1 MLRDHAESDSPDD
14 RLTAVHACFTALFEG
29 RTDEARGRFPA
40 EVLVEAEA
48 MLARHAELER
58 RFGPVAAC
66 QTDLPAE
73 DPSACPCG
81 DAPGVLPI
89 GGTAGPF
96 RIEGFLGRGA
106 TGEVYLATQ
115 LTPTRAVALKLL
127 FDEFIGGAGLTRE
140 AELLASLE
148 HPSIARLYQ
157 TGKIVVGGASRRYL
171 AMQFVPGGRTLAEW
185 ASEAHDDATCVRI
198 VIAIAEAVA
207 FAHGRGVIH
216 RDLKPRNVLVDPTGA
231 PVLID
236 FGIARLLRA
245 DPAQTIHVLGARVQG
260 TLAYAAPEALDP
272 ASRPDVRADIFALGA
287 ILYELL
293 ARRAFRTFRAADLT
307 GMMAETIATASPRL
321 AAASP
326 RFDGDLDRI
335 TAKATAKDPALR
347 YASAS
352 QFAEDLRRHLVGE
365 PVLVELQSPRERLV
379 RALRRHRRAVAV
391 GALLTGMLVATTSV
405 SLSFARSARHE
416 ARLANLSA
424 AARAIDAGDLML
436 VEQHAEALGADD
448 GSIER
453 AIIRRAIGLRGTPI
467 AEGDWYAMARTDAN
481 GVLAVGYPPGSKD
494 GPILAR
500 FEPESAAPRAPEG
513 DPNGARARWR
523 RTWSI
528 AANPTVTNTI
538 ALSPDRTRVAAID
551 ADSGLVVVE
560 TSRGTILA
568 SVPRAEP
575 SPNSSAIAVASDG
588 TIAIARGQLELRPID
603 DPARVIATIDPD
615 VGSLRAIAFSPSD
628 PTLLAVAGH
637 GGAVLLERSDDGLRV
652 VTRFESPQANQVAL
666 RWTPD
671 GRRLAIGG
679 WDRTVRLHD
688 PLQARPLW
696 TARGHHDAVWSI
708 EIDTRTEPAR
718 ILSAGADGSL
728 RLWRIEDGSAIAA
741 IPLADDIVWSLAAAP
756 DGSLATASQ
765 GALTIAPPEAR
776 DAWIGRGSIEPH
788 SRTGRALRI
797 DPSTAARPEPRL
809 SEVATG
815 LEKRLPPIPGE
826 GLVSRVAIA
835 PDDST
840 VLLLRECGTISLV
853 ETATARVRW
862 STIALR
868 SDDIHEPQGIP
879 SLALDGVDRGVFVA
893 SRTLGCVALDARDG
907 RERWRL
913 PIGASC
919 TDVAASTDGL
929 RVFAADR
936 DGLVVALD
944 ARDGHVLAE
953 SRRQRT
959 RASCMAVTPDGSR
972 LVTGGADGTLRIL
985 DADTLEEQLMLLLS
999 EEQLRSLWC
1008 DDNAIH
1014 AVDRLG
1020 VVRVR

>member
-453 AIIRRAIGLRGTPI
+453 AIIERAIGLRGATI

-500 FEPESAAPRAPEG
+500 FERESALDAEIRGAPV
-513 DPNGARARWR
+513 RWR
-523 RTWSI
+523 RMWST
-528 AANPTVTNTI
+528 AANPTVTNTV
-538 ALSPDRTRVAAID
+538 AVSADSARVAVID
-551 ADSGLVVVE
+551 ADCGIVVLEVAD
-560 TSRGTILA
+560 GTVLA
-568 SVPRAEP
+568 TIPCDEP
-575 SPNSSAIAVASDG
+575 IPNSCAIALASDG
-588 TIAIARGQLELRPID
+588 TIAIARSRLELRPID
-603 DPARVIATIDPD
+603 NPARVIATIDPD

-765 GALTIAPPEAR
+765 GALTLAQPEAR

>member
-1 MLRDHAESDSPDD
+1 MVGA
-14 RLTAVHACFTALFEG
+14 
-29 RTDEARGRFPA
+29 
-40 EVLVEAEA
+40 
-48 MLARHAELER
+48 
-58 RFGPVAAC
+58 
-66 QTDLPAE
+66 
-73 DPSACPCG
+73 
-81 DAPGVLPI
+81 
-89 GGTAGPF
+89 F
-96 RIEGFLGRGA
+96 RIDGFLGRGA

-127 FDEFIGGAGLTRE
+127 LDDFIGGAGLTRE

-157 TGKIVVGGASRRYL
+157 TGTVAAGGAERRYL

-185 ASEAHDDATCVRI
+185 ASEAHDDTTCVRMM
-198 VIAIAEAVA
+198 IAIAEAVA

-216 RDLKPRNVLVDPTGA
+216 L
-231 PVLID
+231 
-236 FGIARLLRA
+236 
-245 DPAQTIHVLGARVQG
+245 HVLGARVQG

-293 ARRAFRTFRAADLT
+293 ARRAFRTFRSSDLT
-307 GMMAETIATASPRL
+307 GMMAETIGTASPRL
-321 AAASP
+321 VAASP
-326 RFDGDLDRI
+326 RFGGDLDRI
-335 TAKATAKDPALR
+335 TAKATAQDPALR

-352 QFAEDLRRHLVGE
+352 QFAEDLRRHLAGE
-365 PVLVELQSPRERLV
+365 PVLAELQSPRERLV
-379 RALRRHRRAVAV
+379 RALRRHRRVVAIS
-391 GALLTGMLVATTSV
+391 ALIAGLLVATTSI
-405 SLSFARSARHE
+405 SLTFARSARHE

-453 AIIRRAIGLRGTPI
+453 AIIERAIGLRGATI

-500 FEPESAAPRAPEG
+500 FERESALDAEIRGAPV
-513 DPNGARARWR
+513 RWR
-523 RTWSI
+523 RMWST
-528 AANPTVTNTI
+528 AANPTVTNTV
-538 ALSPDRTRVAAID
+538 AVSADSARVAVID
-551 ADSGLVVVE
+551 ADCGIVVLEVAD
-560 TSRGTILA
+560 GTVLA
-568 SVPRAEP
+568 TIPCDEP
-575 SPNSSAIAVASDG
+575 IPNSCAIALASDG
-588 TIAIARGQLELRPID
+588 TIAIARSRLELRPID
-603 DPARVIATIDPD
+603 NPARVIAAIDPG

-628 PTLLAVAGH
+628 PRLVAVAGH

-652 VTRFESPQANQVAL
+652 ATRFETPQANQVAL
-666 RWTPD
+666 HWTPD

-708 EIDTRTEPAR
+708 EIDARTEPAR

-728 RLWRIEDGSAIAA
+728 RLWRIEDGSAIAT
-741 IPLADDIVWSLAAAP
+741 IPFADDIVWSLAAAP

-765 GALTIAPPEAR
+765 GALTLAQPEAR
-776 DAWIGRGSIEPH
+776 DAWIGRGSIDPL
-788 SRTGRALRI
+788 SRTGRALRVE
-797 DPSTAARPEPRL
+797 PSTAARPEPRL

-826 GLVSRVAIA
+826 GAVSRVAIA
-835 PDDST
+835 PDDAT
-840 VLLLRECGTISLV
+840 VLVLRACGTISLV

-862 STIALR
+862 STTALC
-868 SDDIHEPQGIP
+868 SEDIHEPQGIP
-879 SLALDGVDRGVFVA
+879 SLALDGVDHSAYVA

-907 RERWRL
+907 CERWRR

-919 TDVAASTDGL
+919 TDVAASVDGT

-944 ARDGHVLAE
+944 AHDGGVLAE

-959 RASCMAVTPDGSR
+959 RASCMAVTLDGSR
-972 LVTGGADGTLRIL
+972 LVTGGADGTMRIL
-985 DADTLEEQLMLLLS
+985 DANTLEEQMMLLLS
-999 EEQLRSLWC
+999 QEQLRSLWFES
-1008 DDNAIH
+1008 DAIH
-1014 AVDRLG
+1014 AVDRVGIL
-1020 VVRVR
+1020 RIR